1 MDSLEIYTNFFS
13 KYVPNY
19 MIQRENVKIEI
30 FFLLSNFLSVIQTLH
45 FKNLFQLKKMCLLAY
60 HSHSSNHELTIPSMN
75 GHVTKGMI
83 AYKYEA
89 LISKVV
95 F

>member
-1 MDSLEIYTNFFS
+1 MAYRIAISSY
-13 KYVPNY
+13 
-19 MIQRENVKIEI
+19 
-30 FFLLSNFLSVIQTLH
+30 LLILQLCTPSWSTCERRAKRTKEVRA